1 VDDDLGHHTGPHADG
16 SELHHHPWRSVELP
30 AAVAEAMTML
40 SLEERRLLYWLAR
53 EYFAGIGAI
62 VDGGSFVGGST
73 VALGEGLRANHRAQP
88 GPRIHVFDKFEVN
101 PFMAK
106 QIFGPKGLP
115 YAPGDS
121 FRPLFDRQTA
131 AVRDLLDVHAGD
143 LVELGW
149 SGGPIEIL
157 FIDIA
162 KSWSLNDVIVDQ
174 FFPNLVPGRSVV
186 VQQDLVFSLYPWLA
200 LTMEHLHE
208 EFQPVAFVEY
218 NSVVYL
224 CRRPVPEGVSSSLRE
239 LTTEQRLEL
248 MDRAVDRFRGYPRGL
263 LLLAK
268 AVLLRNCGFDAEAR
282 AEATAVRR
290 EYGDHIAVA
299 YALMPLRGWLP
310 EGS

>member
-1 VDDDLGHHTGPHADG
+1 MVRRAD
-16 SELHHHPWRSVELP
+16 
-30 AAVAEAMTML
+30 
-40 SLEERRLLYWLAR
+40 
-53 EYFAGIGAI
+53 
-62 VDGGSFVGGST
+62 
-73 VALGEGLRANHRAQP
+73 Q
-88 GPRIHVFDKFEVN
+88 
-101 PFMAK
+101 
-106 QIFGPKGLP
+106 
-115 YAPGDS
+115 
-121 FRPLFDRQTA
+121 
-131 AVRDLLDVHAGD
+131 
-143 LVELGW
+143 
-149 SGGPIEIL
+149 IL

-268 AVLLRNCGFDAEAR
+268 AVLLRDCGFDAEAR

-310 EGS
+310 EGQLSRAEPSPAAPSEPSTSRTPAA